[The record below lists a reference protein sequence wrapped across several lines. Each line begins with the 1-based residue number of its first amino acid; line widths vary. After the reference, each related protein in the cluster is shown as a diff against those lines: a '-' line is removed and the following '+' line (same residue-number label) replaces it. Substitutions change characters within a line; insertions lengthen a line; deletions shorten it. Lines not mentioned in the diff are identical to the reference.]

1 MKEEDELS
9 CRSVEKV
16 KEIEQ
21 WGLLSFVWPRF
32 PLSLIGDILG
42 AYAQAFHFNGDL
54 EWGEESDW
62 EIDNLDELS
71 W

>member
-16 KEIEQ
+16 TEIEQ

-32 PLSLIGDILG
+32 PLSLIEDILG

-54 EWGEESDW
+54 E
-62 EIDNLDELS
+62 
-71 W
+71 

>member
-9 CRSVEKV
+9 CKSVEKV

-54 EWGEESDW
+54 E
-62 EIDNLDELS
+62 
-71 W
+71 